1 MLYCAGS
8 CVQPGRCVGL
18 LFAGYLGFFACV
30 SAYHCDQKCTDHLV
44 YYCEYQTILAF
55 PDREVCIFMRGV
67 LDFVRVAAGNIAK
80 PHNLSVV
87 SVLFAPPLHPR
98 FISAV
103 MMVAEI
109 AVLSSR
115 NTSQPSKP
123 DADLPV
129 PQRWALWAE
138 DLAYEAATKRLLR
151 ELRHLFGGLDALA
164 PTAPNM
170 AFALESLGDAATA
183 GAAGGTKPALLEAI
197 RAAAAGLCDAYGLS
211 ARALTAAA
219 AGALCHASA
228 GGSRRLGAL
237 CLLLNAL
244 DRSVAVDA
252 AVCAA
257 AGRLVQ
263 CCSAH
268 GQAHLEDLSLRA
280 AHARAL
286 GTEAEAAKEEAN
298 AKALSE
304 AENPGGGGGGGGGR
318 GGRRDA
324 PERARP
330 AGSFIT
336 AAVAAAT
343 AERKAAAARVAEAA
357 AAEAAGGMGLENL
370 RPHLSE
376 LRSAAFQLELCLAL
390 HARGCLRL
398 SCRARAQAAVGFR
411 AGLLVEALGRR
422 CVPFVYFASGLLFCS

>member
-1 MLYCAGS
+1 MYLHFL
-8 CVQPGRCVGL
+8 PL
-18 LFAGYLGFFACV
+18 LLQN
-30 SAYHCDQKCTDHLV
+30 HPV
-44 YYCEYQTILAF
+44 YPPAF
-55 PDREVCIFMRGV
+55 YAASPPE
-67 LDFVRVAAGNIAK
+67 AAGA
-80 PHNLSVV
+80 
-87 SVLFAPPLHPR
+87 AG
-98 FISAV
+98 
-103 MMVAEI
+103 
-109 AVLSSR
+109 
-115 NTSQPSKP
+115 
-123 DADLPV
+123 ADGV
-129 PQRWALWAE
+129 PQRWDVWAQ

-170 AFALESLGDAATA
+170 AFALESLGAPT
-183 GAAGGTKPALLEAI
+183 GAKLALLDGI
-197 RAAAAGLCDAYGLS
+197 RAAAEGLCEAHGLS

-219 AGALCHASA
+219 AGALSHASA

-244 DRSVAVDA
+244 DRKVAVDA

-280 AHARAL
+280 AHAKAL
-286 GTEAEAAKEEAN
+286 GAEAEAAKEEAR

-304 AENPGGGGGGGGGR
+304 EAEAEAEAGAEAGGAEGR
-318 GGRRDA
+318 GWDRDNLGPNGSSSR
-324 PERARP
+324 PESKRP

-343 AERKAAAARVAEAA
+343 AERKAADARAAEAE
-357 AAEAAGGMGLENL
+357 AAEAAGGLGLENL

-376 LRSAAFQLELCLAL
+376 LRAAAFQLELCLTL

-398 SCRARAQAAVGFR
+398 SSRARAEAAVGFR

-422 CVPFVYFASGLLFCS
+422 

>member
-1 MLYCAGS
+1 M
-8 CVQPGRCVGL
+8 
-18 LFAGYLGFFACV
+18 
-30 SAYHCDQKCTDHLV
+30 
-44 YYCEYQTILAF
+44 
-55 PDREVCIFMRGV
+55 
-67 LDFVRVAAGNIAK
+67 
-80 PHNLSVV
+80 
-87 SVLFAPPLHPR
+87 
-98 FISAV
+98 
-103 MMVAEI
+103 
-109 AVLSSR
+109 
-115 NTSQPSKP
+115 
-123 DADLPV
+123 
-129 PQRWALWAE
+129 WAE

-151 ELRHLFGGLDALA
+151 ELRHLLGGLDALA

-170 AFALESLGDAATA
+170 AFALESLGAAA
-183 GAAGGTKPALLEAI
+183 AAPGVPGARRQEDGSTKPALLEGI
-197 RAAAAGLCDAYGLS
+197 RAAARGLCEAHGLS

-219 AGALCHASA
+219 AGALSHASA

-237 CLLLNAL
+237 CLLLHAL
-244 DRSVAVDA
+244 DRPVSVDA

-286 GTEAEAAKEEAN
+286 GTEAEAAKEEAR

-304 AENPGGGGGGGGGR
+304 EAAGEEAEGGGGR
-318 GGRRDA
+318 DFGGASTSSSRPA
-324 PERARP
+324 EKSERP

-343 AERKAAAARVAEAA
+343 AKRKAADARVAEAE
-357 AAEAAGGMGLENL
+357 AAEAAGGLGLENL

-376 LRSAAFQLELCLAL
+376 LRAAAFQLELCLTL

-398 SCRARAQAAVGFR
+398 SSRARAEAAVGFR

-422 CVPFVYFASGLLFCS
+422 CGGLSRMRRLGGEVST

>member
-1 MLYCAGS
+1 M
-8 CVQPGRCVGL
+8 
-18 LFAGYLGFFACV
+18 
-30 SAYHCDQKCTDHLV
+30 
-44 YYCEYQTILAF
+44 
-55 PDREVCIFMRGV
+55 
-67 LDFVRVAAGNIAK
+67 
-80 PHNLSVV
+80 
-87 SVLFAPPLHPR
+87 
-98 FISAV
+98 
-103 MMVAEI
+103 
-109 AVLSSR
+109 
-115 NTSQPSKP
+115 
-123 DADLPV
+123 

-151 ELRHLFGGLDALA
+151 ELRHLLGGLDALA

-170 AFALESLGDAATA
+170 AFALESLGASAAIPGPT
-183 GAAGGTKPALLEAI
+183 GTKIGLLDGI
-197 RAAAAGLCDAYGLS
+197 RAAAAGLCQEHGLS
-211 ARALTAAA
+211 APALTAAA
-219 AGALCHASA
+219 AGALCHSSA
-228 GGSRRLGAL
+228 GGSRRLSSM

-244 DRSVAVDA
+244 DRPVAVDA

-257 AGRLVQ
+257 AGRLMQ

-286 GTEAEAAKEEAN
+286 GTEAEAAKEEAK

-304 AENPGGGGGGGGGR
+304 AENPGEDARPEGR
-318 GGRRDA
+318 
-324 PERARP
+324 RP

-343 AERKAAAARVAEAA
+343 AQRKAAEARAAERA
-357 AAEAAGGMGLENL
+357 AAEAAGGLGLENL

-376 LRSAAFQLELCLAL
+376 LRAAAFQLELCLTL

-398 SCRARAQAAVGFR
+398 SSRARAQAAVGFR

-422 CVPFVYFASGLLFCS
+422 CVCIAGRVV

>member
-1 MLYCAGS
+1 MLLSVGDSFACRYALSRACHRLEVPPTA
-8 CVQPGRCVGL
+8 QPASTSSLPTFSAVYPT
-18 LFAGYLGFFACV
+18 AFFAASRQEAPC
-30 SAYHCDQKCTDHLV
+30 
-44 YYCEYQTILAF
+44 
-55 PDREVCIFMRGV
+55 
-67 LDFVRVAAGNIAK
+67 AAG
-80 PHNLSVV
+80 
-87 SVLFAPPLHPR
+87 
-98 FISAV
+98 
-103 MMVAEI
+103 
-109 AVLSSR
+109 
-115 NTSQPSKP
+115 
-123 DADLPV
+123 ADGV
-129 PQRWALWAE
+129 PQQWDVWAQ

-170 AFALESLGDAATA
+170 AFALESLGAATA
-183 GAAGGTKPALLEAI
+183 TATTGARQDGGGDGKLALLDGI
-197 RAAAAGLCDAYGLS
+197 RAAAEGLCEAHGLS

-219 AGALCHASA
+219 AGALSHASA

-244 DRSVAVDA
+244 DRKVAVDA

-286 GTEAEAAKEEAN
+286 GTEAEAAKEEAR

-304 AENPGGGGGGGGGR
+304 EAEAEAEAASAEGR
-318 GGRRDA
+318 GWGRDDNADA
-324 PERARP
+324 AKSSNRPENKRP

-343 AERKAAAARVAEAA
+343 AERKAADARAAEAE
-357 AAEAAGGMGLENL
+357 AAEAAGGLGLENL

-376 LRSAAFQLELCLAL
+376 LRAAAFQLELCLTL

-398 SCRARAQAAVGFR
+398 SSRARAEAAVGFR

-422 CVPFVYFASGLLFCS
+422 CVSCLV

>member
-1 MLYCAGS
+1 MRDAPV
-8 CVQPGRCVGL
+8 CVRACCDTVQATL
-18 LFAGYLGFFACV
+18 LEQLRQV
-30 SAYHCDQKCTDHLV
+30 TTVTL
-44 YYCEYQTILAF
+44 
-55 PDREVCIFMRGV
+55 
-67 LDFVRVAAGNIAK
+67 
-80 PHNLSVV
+80 VV
-87 SVLFAPPLHPR
+87 SNPPPPPGSSL
-98 FISAV
+98 
-103 MMVAEI
+103 
-109 AVLSSR
+109 VLSRSLH
-115 NTSQPSKP
+115 QPPKP
-123 DADLPV
+123 DADLPA
-129 PQRWALWAE
+129 PQRWALLAE

-170 AFALESLGDAATA
+170 AFALESLGDAAT
-183 GAAGGTKPALLEAI
+183 GGVTGGSKPALLESI

-304 AENPGGGGGGGGGR
+304 AEHPDGGGGGGR
-318 GGRRDA
+318 GDA

-357 AAEAAGGMGLENL
+357 EAEAAGGLGLENL

-398 SCRARAQAAVGFR
+398 SSRARAQAAVGFR

-422 CVPFVYFASGLLFCS
+422 CVCFCSRDFSRLQTV